1 MKKFLFCA
9 AMVAA
14 MLFTACGSKSEKTE
28 ETAEPQANGVTE
40 ATSQVSDDEVTEANS
55 SLQEMVDLINAKAAE
70 EGNAEFTASVR
81 GNDIVL
87 TGEVDESDLPGGM
100 SVKAL
105 AAMLNAAGDE
115 MSKMFAA
122 ELMSD
127 MDDED
132 RMMIEFLREK
142 KANLIFHFIGQ
153 TSGEEGEFT
162 LRYDQLPE

>member
-1 MKKFLFCA
+1 MKKILFCA

-28 ETAEPQANGVTE
+28 DNAKI
-40 ATSQVSDDEVTEANS
+40 
-55 SLQEMVDLINAKAAE
+55 QEMVDLINAKAAE

-132 RMMIEFLREK
+132 RMMIEFLREN